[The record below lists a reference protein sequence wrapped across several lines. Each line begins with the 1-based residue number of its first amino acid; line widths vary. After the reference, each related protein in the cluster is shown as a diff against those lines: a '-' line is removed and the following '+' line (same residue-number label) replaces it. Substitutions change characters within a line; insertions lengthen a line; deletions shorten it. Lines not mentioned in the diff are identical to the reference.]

1 MKKITLEQ
9 LNILIKYLSSR
20 PYLEVYTL
28 IQLIGSLPDI
38 ESEKNVGKNNTK

>member
-9 LNILIKYLSSR
+9 LNILVKYLSSR